1 MKILRKSKTDRAKLT
16 TFYVRL
22 VFICLFITG
31 LISSQTSCYLHSDEQ
46 EDLAKDIFERYN
58 LIQPA
63 GDVALQNLETD
74 LNQLIAAQKANT
86 DLLTI
91 TSERVIVEKT
101 WSEMITLAMGVED
114 KLKKKVEG
122 DEQNE
127 GITKSFEKIKKEQ
140 GSLQKQKGKLETAL
154 ETTNEALAKLEEK
167 KSFQERLETARQI
180 IKTTTAAIDEA
191 IKVDA
196 GDPINQ
202 RLKNSVDEIVKYL
215 DGLKNEETKTEKT
228 YSLLLE
234 SLRLGRDITALQI
247 EAIETEENHNKRVI
261 SIYETET
268 ELLKQAGFIGQYKG
282 DFEKHNNSSPNE
294 NVAQTVQRLSEAAHN
309 SENDKVQKTA
319 ESDLRDLLDNLAAFQ
334 TLQITTNSRLD
345 DFDLRLKVEN
355 YRYARLLDTVYE
367 RQRMVLI
374 STGLDG
380 VVRYSEGGWRSE
392 DIGRIS
398 NIIGTVAQIVIAV
411 KVN

>member
-1 MKILRKSKTDRAKLT
+1 MKILRKSKTDIAKLT
-16 TFYVRL
+16 TFYMRL

-31 LISSQTSCYLHSDEQ
+31 LISSQTGCYLHSDEQ
-46 EDLAKDIFERYN
+46 EDLAKDILERYS

-74 LNQLIAAQKANT
+74 LNQMLDAQKANT
-86 DLLTI
+86 DLLTL
-91 TSERVIVEKT
+91 TSEVVIVEKP
-101 WSEMITLAMGVED
+101 WAEMIKLANQEKT
-114 KLKKKVEG
+114 KL
-122 DEQNE
+122 DETSKE
-127 GITKSFEKIKKEQ
+127 TIKGFEKIKKDQER
-140 GSLQKQKGKLETAL
+140 LQKQKEKLEAAL
-154 ETTNEALAKLEEK
+154 ETTDEALAKLEDK
-167 KSFQERLETARQI
+167 KSLKERLETARQI

-234 SLRLGRDITALQI
+234 SFRLGRDITALQI
-247 EAIETEENHNKRVI
+247 EAIETEENHIKRVT
-261 SIYETET
+261 SIYTAKT
-268 ELLKQAGFIGQYKG
+268 ELLKQVGSIEQYIAE
-282 DFEKHNNSSPNE
+282 FEKHKKSSPNE
-294 NVAQTVQRLSEAAHN
+294 NVAQTVQKLSEVAHN
-309 SENDKVQKTA
+309 SQDDTVQKTA
-319 ESDLRDLLDNLAAFQ
+319 ESDLKNLLDNLAAFQ
-334 TLQITTNSRLD
+334 TLQITTDSRLD
-345 DFDLRLKVEN
+345 DLDLRLKVEN

-367 RQRMVLI
+367 RQRMILI

-398 NIIGTVAQIVIAV
+398 NIIGTVAQIVIAAR
-411 KVN
+411 VN